1 MNRFVIDASYV
12 LAFLLPD
19 EHQDQVDD
27 LFSKYTSGD
36 VYFVAPTLLPYEVAN
51 ALSAS
56 IKRKRITKIQAQN
69 LLEAFL
75 DFSFPLLSIQFKQ
88 ALSLSQ
94 KYQISL
100 YDASYLVLSQTLQ
113 YPLLTFDKQ
122 LKSFISL

>member
-12 LAFLLPD
+12 LVFLLPD

>member
-1 MNRFVIDASYV
+1 M
-12 LAFLLPD
+12 
-19 EHQDQVDD
+19 
-27 LFSKYTSGD
+27 
-36 VYFVAPTLLPYEVAN
+36 PYEVAN